1 MNTKMSVLVK
11 KVFLSFHVIKG
22 LKQIK
27 LTSALR
33 LAGLL
38 MFSVFFAAC
47 AQIPESTV
55 DESRFGALNCTE
67 LAQQTEEEKQTKDI
81 AEQAKS
87 DSWHVIMPVIVAAR
101 YGQAASAS
109 SEADRRMS
117 LLAEQQTQRGCAP

>member
-11 KVFLSFHVIKG
+11 KGFLFFNIIKG
-22 LKQIK
+22 LKKIK
-27 LTSALR
+27 LILAMR
-33 LAGLL
+33 LVGLL
-38 MFSVFFAAC
+38 MASTLLFAC

-55 DESRFGALNCTE
+55 DESQFGALSCAE
-67 LAQQTEEEKQTKDI
+67 LVQQTEEAKQTKDV

-109 SEADRRMS
+109 SEADRRIG